1 MISRREMFKGALVLG
16 GASVMGSRAAAGV
29 IGEKGSARAGSIAFA
44 HINAGAEKPFAVF
57 HISDTHLTFVNSGE
71 DQELIEFGKRRS
83 KTFGE
88 RQMEALNWSIGY
100 AKTSSDMIV
109 HTGDLIDFMSE
120 GNLEALKDVFART
133 DGMFFGSAGNHEWQ
147 WRGKNSNLV
156 SPESREKCEK
166 AFPFNVDF
174 ASRIMNGVNFVSI
187 DDTLIDVKGQRGITA
202 DHMTKFE
209 NEVKKGLPII
219 LCMHVPFRTPSMS
232 MASRQFWGNRGKIF
246 TQANMKVI
254 PFGKDTEDFIAY
266 LKNVKLL
273 KGILAGHNHFTFEE
287 RFSPTAMQYI
297 VAGNYAF
304 TARHVLFT

>member
-1 MISRREMFKGALVLG
+1 MISRREMFKGALALG
-16 GASVMGSRAAAGV
+16 GAAAIGSRATAGV

-44 HINAGAEKPFAVF
+44 HIHAGAEKPFAVF
-57 HISDTHLTFVNSGE
+57 HISDTHLTFVNSNE

-120 GNLEALKDVFART
+120 GNLEALKDVFERT
-133 DGMFFGSAGNHEWQ
+133 DGMFFGAAGNHEWQ

-156 SPESREKCEK
+156 SAESREKCEK
-166 AFPFNVDF
+166 AFPFNVDY

-219 LCMHVPFRTPSMS
+219 LSMHVPFRTPSMS
-232 MASRQFWGNRGKIF
+232 MANRQFWNNRGKIF
-246 TQANMKVI
+246 TQANMKVV

-287 RFSPTAMQYI
+287 RFSPTAMQYL